1 MKTLITPNTISSITM
16 KSIATCASIIWA
28 TASFNTAVAAESVK
42 ATVNG
47 MVCSFCAQ
55 GIEKTLLNMPQTKAV
70 FVDLKNKVVAVEAKD
85 GQTLDGKKV
94 AAEIKEAGY
103 DVVKLETVALSVEDI
118 KVATKAA
125 TKAKK

>member
-1 MKTLITPNTISSITM
+1 MRTLFTM
-16 KSIATCASIIWA
+16 KSIAACASIIW
-28 TASFNTAVAAESVK
+28 TVVTFNTATAAESIK

-55 GIEKTLLNMPQTKAV
+55 GIEKSLMNMPQTKAV
-70 FVDLKNKVVAVEAKD
+70 FVDLKKKIVAVEAKD
-85 GQTLDGKKV
+85 GQTLDGKKI
-94 AAEIKEAGY
+94 AAEIKDAGY

-118 KVATKAA
+118 RAA